1 MRWLAVAC
9 GLFAAGVL
17 GLYLLVAGHR
27 ADLSRMPDAAS
38 AVSAQAVPAPQPAP
52 AEAPAGS
59 AAEVDA
65 APGSAPGATPGL
77 DAAAGAA
84 PADPLAATVERLRA
98 GLPAVPS
105 AAPPQDAP
113 GEAMADAALP
123 AADTPPDIPAAGDD
137 PGAPGDAGQPDSPA
151 SSSADAAGPPARA
164 ESQVGPGSHVTA
176 QGVRWALSVA
186 GGRPSLVIPLD
197 DGEAHVRV
205 EPGFLSL
212 DIHAMSRNV
221 EAVRFLI
228 LHDYLGR
235 AGDYLFTPDGRLARL

>member
-1 MRWLAVAC
+1 MRWLALAC

-27 ADLSRMPDAAS
+27 ADLSRMPDAAP

-52 AEAPAGS
+52 AEAPADG

-65 APGSAPGATPGL
+65 APGAVPGP

-113 GEAMADAALP
+113 GEAVAGAAP
-123 AADTPPDIPAAGDD
+123 PVADTPQDMTAAPDD
-137 PGAPGDAGQPDSPA
+137 PGAPGGAGQPDNPA

-164 ESQVGPGSHVTA
+164 EPPVGPGSHVTA

-197 DGEAHVRV
+197 DGGEAHVRV
-205 EPGFLSL
+205 EPGFLRL

>member
-1 MRWLAVAC
+1 MRWLTLAC

-17 GLYLLVAGHR
+17 GLYLLVVGHR
-27 ADLSRMPDAAS
+27 ADLSRMPDAAP
-38 AVSAQAVPAPQPAP
+38 AVSVQAVPAPQPAP
-52 AEAPAGS
+52 AEAPPGS

-65 APGSAPGATPGL
+65 APPAAPGP
-77 DAAAGAA
+77 DAAAGAT

-105 AAPPQDAP
+105 AVPPQDAP
-113 GEAMADAALP
+113 GEAMADAAPP

-137 PGAPGDAGQPDSPA
+137 PGAPGDAGQPDNPA

-164 ESQVGPGSHVTA
+164 EPPVGPGSHVTA

-197 DGEAHVRV
+197 DGEAHVQV
-205 EPGFLSL
+205 APGFLRL